1 MNGYIIKFKDKENNW
16 YTETIIAENISACKK
31 IIPKK
36 GYHVYE
42 IETKNNIFIE
52 PDRNNLIRKY
62 FQMKE
67 KYSYEDIFNYF
78 TDIYDKFYEFYGNID
93 ANVKDK
99 KIYGTFTRIIALS
112 SKRMLQ
118 NSVSLIL

>member
-36 GYHVYE
+36 GYYVYE

-67 KYSYEDIFNYF
+67 KYNYEDIFNYF

-118 NSVSLIL
+118 NSVSLML